1 MKEKIT
7 NFLETKKSTFKS
19 MGVVLFVVASL
30 FGGFSVGY
38 FYNQQYGPKKPT
50 IQMVKVNRS
59 QVNLAIDEHNHLI
72 VIDKTTGDYTVYQDS
87 IGMSIFKLYAK
98 NIFIDQTK

>member
-1 MKEKIT
+1 MKEKIA
-7 NFLETKKSTFKS
+7 NFLEAKKSVFKS
-19 MGVVLFVVASL
+19 LGIVVFIVVSL
-30 FGGFSVGY
+30 LGGFSVGY
-38 FYNQQYGPKKPT
+38 LYNQQYGPKKPT

-59 QVNLAIDEHNHLI
+59 QVNLAIDENNHLI

>member
-7 NFLETKKSTFKS
+7 NFLEKRKSTIKS
-19 MGVVLFVVASL
+19 IGIIVFIVASL
-30 FGGFSVGY
+30 LGGFSVGY
-38 FYNQQYGPKKPT
+38 FYNEQYGPKKPT

-59 QVNLAIDEHNHLI
+59 QVNLAIDENNHLLI
-72 VIDKTTGDYTVYQDS
+72 IDKSTGDYTVYQDS